1 MDSCHAGGTSETALN
16 LSPEKMSAKT
26 VTAGVWGAQHM
37 RVEVSAAG
45 ARLEWDCAHG
55 SVEKPLTADQQGLF
69 AVEGIY
75 VRERPGPI
83 RVGVEQPTLR
93 ASYAGLVSGS
103 SMTLTVTLIESKETV
118 GTFLLSLG
126 DEGRLR
132 KCR

>member
-1 MDSCHAGGTSETALN
+1 MH
-16 LSPEKMSAKT
+16 LSAEKMSAKT
-26 VTAGVWGAQHM
+26 VTAGVWGAEHI

-45 ARLEWDCAHG
+45 ARVEWDCAHG
-55 SVEKPLTADQQGLF
+55 SVEKTLVADGQGLF

-83 RVGVEQPTLR
+83 RVGVEPPMLR
-93 ASYAGLVSGS
+93 ASYEGSVSGS
-103 SMTLTVTLIESKETV
+103 TMTLKVVLIESKETV
-118 GTFLLSLG
+118 GTFLLTLG